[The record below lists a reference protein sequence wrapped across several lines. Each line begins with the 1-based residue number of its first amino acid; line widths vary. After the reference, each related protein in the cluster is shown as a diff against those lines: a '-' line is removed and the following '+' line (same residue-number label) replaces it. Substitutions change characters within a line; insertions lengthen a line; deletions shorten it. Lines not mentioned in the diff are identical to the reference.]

1 MCCGCNTTFC
11 TCLFLV
17 WTKNCSWVFLGFGC
31 VGNVLQKCAAKNQ
44 TNRLLN
50 PHNFNTN
57 Y

>member
-1 MCCGCNTTFC
+1 MYT
-11 TCLFLV
+11 LV
-17 WTKNCSWVFLGFGC
+17 WKN
-31 VGNVLQKCAAKNQ
+31 GNAEYWSLNENQSINKSKSAMLQKRAAKNQ